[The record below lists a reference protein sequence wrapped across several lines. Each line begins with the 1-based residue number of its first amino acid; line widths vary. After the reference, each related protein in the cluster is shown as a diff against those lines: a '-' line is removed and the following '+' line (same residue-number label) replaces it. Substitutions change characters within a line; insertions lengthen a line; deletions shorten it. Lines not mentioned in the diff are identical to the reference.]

1 MLFLVEIKEQHF
13 LLSPIIMKKLL
24 IIALLGILLQPI
36 YAEQPLACEQYSV
49 FNKKSKPDL
58 GIVLYT
64 NDAETVWNAL
74 RLATYSQGKGDTVVI
89 FLLGKGLDGFQT
101 KDKNFDLE
109 PLKDKFMGNGGQVIA
124 CATCAEQRKTDE
136 ISMCTIA
143 SLADLYQIVK
153 QSKKVLTF

>member
-1 MLFLVEIKEQHF
+1 MLFHVKVEQHF

-24 IIALLGILLQPI
+24 VIAFLALLLQPA
-36 YAEQPLACEQYSV
+36 YAEQPLGCEKYSV
-49 FNKKSKPDL
+49 FNKKSTPDL

-74 RLATYSQGKGDTVVI
+74 RLATYAQGKGDTVVI

-101 KDKNFDLE
+101 KDTNFDLE
-109 PLKDKFMGNGGQVIA
+109 SLKDKFVGNGGQIIA
-124 CATCAEQRKTDE
+124 CATCAQQRKTDE
-136 ISMCTIA
+136 IGMCTIA

-153 QSKKVLTF
+153 RSKKVLTF